1 MGLDYIL
8 IFVIVISVIL
18 YKLKSFQ
25 PENLNIEKFN
35 NYINY
40 NYLKDDM
47 GFKIKLPIQK
57 PITLGLSNHFT
68 YRTIAKIINKRY
80 TIKEVNLENNFET
93 LKKIND
99 GEIEFGIC
107 QEDILYR
114 ALNNKQKKLSNL
126 RGICGLVED
135 YFMILVNENAKINS
149 IIDFSNGLENINR
162 NYIIGLDLK
171 NSDTDYYFKI
181 IMEAYG
187 IKLKEYSFSGEN
199 NNINRNELLF
209 VNKDLNSILNLF
221 FSDVIDAVFLFSSID
236 NIYLRNIIKQKK
248 VKFISTNDKSYS
260 LNKEI
265 DNVLKLLYNKS
276 LDTSLFYDD
285 IVKGELIDLKMSKI
299 VFVTHKNIDD
309 KIVYNFI
316 KMIYENYLEIKKEM
330 TEIKKNKF
338 YSKAY
343 SDDFIPIEMAY
354 LNQFIPY
361 HKGAHKYLT
370 DLGFI
375 TTNSNPKCMEFIG
388 KSRCILEDE
397 EINKKDYYWKY
408 HKIGLK
414 EFDLKS

>member
-8 IFVIVISVIL
+8 IFIIVISLIL

-25 PENLNIEKFN
+25 IENLKIENFN

-40 NYLKDDM
+40 NYLKDDK
-47 GFKIKLPIQK
+47 GFKIKLPIKK
-57 PITLGLSNHFT
+57 PITLGFSNNST
-68 YRTIAKIINKRY
+68 YNTISKIINKRY
-80 TIKEVNLENNFET
+80 IIEEIKLENNFET

-114 ALNNKQKKLSNL
+114 ALNNKQNKLNNL

-135 YFMILVNENAKINS
+135 YFLILVNEHAKINS
-149 IIDFSNGLENINR
+149 ITDFSKGLENINR

-181 IMEAYG
+181 IMETYG
-187 IKLKEYSFSGEN
+187 IKLKEYNFSGEN
-199 NNINRNELLF
+199 NDINKNELLY

-221 FSDVIDAVFLFSSID
+221 FSDVIDGVFLFSSID
-236 NIYLRNIIKQKK
+236 NIYLRNIVNQKK

-260 LNKEI
+260 LNTEI

-299 VFVTHKNIDD
+299 VFVTNKNINETV
-309 KIVYNFI
+309 VYDFI

-330 TEIKKNKF
+330 TELKKNKF

-354 LNQFIPY
+354 LNKFIPY

-388 KSRCILEDE
+388 KSRCILDDE

-408 HKIGLK
+408 NKIGLK

>member
-8 IFVIVISVIL
+8 IFIIVISLIL
-18 YKLKSFQ
+18 YKIKSFQ
-25 PENLNIEKFN
+25 IENINIETFN
-35 NYINY
+35 NNINY
-40 NYLKDDM
+40 NYLKDNM
-47 GFKIKLPIQK
+47 GFKIKLPIKK
-57 PITLGLSNHFT
+57 PITLGLSDNFT
-68 YRTIAKIINKRY
+68 YNTIAKIINRRY
-80 TIKEVNLENNFET
+80 TIKKIKLENNFET
-93 LKKIND
+93 LKKINNGD
-99 GEIEFGIC
+99 IDFGIC

-114 ALNNKQKKLSNL
+114 ALNNKEMKLSNL
-126 RGICGLVED
+126 RGICGLIED
-135 YFMILVNENAKINS
+135 YFFILVNENIKINS
-149 IIDFSNGLENINR
+149 ITDFSNGFKNINR

-181 IMEAYG
+181 FMETYG
-187 IKLKEYSFSGEN
+187 IKLKEYNFSGEN
-199 NNINRNELLF
+199 NDINRNELLY

-221 FSDVIDAVFLFSSID
+221 FSDVIDGVFLLSSLD
-236 NIYLRNIIKQKK
+236 NIYLRNIVKQKK

-265 DNVLKLLYNKS
+265 DIMLKLFYNKS
-276 LDTSLFYDD
+276 LDTSLLYDD
-285 IVKGELIDLKMSKI
+285 IVKGELIHVKMSKI
-299 VFVTHKNIDD
+299 VFVTHKNIDK

-330 TEIKKNKF
+330 TELKKNKF

-354 LNQFIPY
+354 LNKFIPY

-388 KSRCILEDE
+388 KSKCILDDE
-397 EINKKDYYWKY
+397 EINKKNYYWKY
-408 HKIGLK
+408 DKIGLK
-414 EFDLKS
+414 VFDFK